1 MSRGFGATNS
11 NNNEHKA
18 TERPNT
24 NQQTEQQPSFAD
36 PVEQVRSQA
45 DVAISG
51 LEQARLN
58 YAAAA
63 ISRHAEKLEMDS
75 DQIAKTLQTLMN
87 PELAVALGEL
97 KAANAINNRSV
108 ADRPLPVGNIGGVPL
123 QIPGIPSFGNFY
135 SSASQSAPQ
144 LAASTSGNEQNGQ
157 NNESIEQPHL

>member
-1 MSRGFGATNS
+1 MNSGKGFGTTNNSS
-11 NNNEHKA
+11 NNGRKA
-18 TERPNT
+18 TEHPNQAT
-24 NQQTEQQPSFAD
+24 ATEQPSFAD

-63 ISRHAEKLEMDS
+63 ITRHAEKLEMDS
-75 DQIAKTLQTLMN
+75 DQISKTLQTLMN

-135 SSASQSAPQ
+135 SSVSQSAPQ
-144 LAASTSGNEQNGQ
+144 LAASTSGNEL
-157 NNESIEQPHL
+157 IEQSNEPTV